1 MLLNSHDL
9 DTVVTILDDTW
20 QNIFLKLC
28 IGTNFFSILAHT
40 DVAFVNQQR
49 SRLWLESF
57 FLPYVWFRIPNLCRE
72 NLGLF
77 ILYHSSCPSR
87 NALAFSTSPVNFHL
101 EKITML
107 QRFLRELEFPVS
119 CTLNTFS
126 TILWRLFPV
135 IEITNQIDISSI
147 RSPLT
152 EHPSAVSLMQTEIL
166 VAIGEITQGLLTVL
180 GQLTQFPQS
189 MIMSALNCILIRF
202 EIGVILHQTDMFR
215 SCSSLHCLF
224 CCSSF
229 YCLFSSGFLA
239 AFCFFCCHILMI
251 LD

>member
-1 MLLNSHDL
+1 
-9 DTVVTILDDTW
+9 
-20 QNIFLKLC
+20 
-28 IGTNFFSILAHT
+28 
-40 DVAFVNQQR
+40 
-49 SRLWLESF
+49 
-57 FLPYVWFRIPNLCRE
+57 
-72 NLGLF
+72 
-77 ILYHSSCPSR
+77 
-87 NALAFSTSPVNFHL
+87 
-101 EKITML
+101 ML

-147 RSPLT
+147 GSPFT
-152 EHPSAVSLMQTEIL
+152 EHPSTVSLMQTEIL

-202 EIGVILHQTDMFR
+202 QIGIILHQTDMFR
-215 SCSSLHCLF
+215 SSRSLHCF
-224 CCSSF
+224 FSCSSF
-229 YCLFSSGFLA
+229 YCLFSSSFLA
-239 AFCFFCCHILMI
+239 AFCFLCCHILMI

>member
-1 MLLNSHDL
+1 
-9 DTVVTILDDTW
+9 
-20 QNIFLKLC
+20 
-28 IGTNFFSILAHT
+28 
-40 DVAFVNQQR
+40 
-49 SRLWLESF
+49 
-57 FLPYVWFRIPNLCRE
+57 
-72 NLGLF
+72 
-77 ILYHSSCPSR
+77 
-87 NALAFSTSPVNFHL
+87 
-101 EKITML
+101 ML

-189 MIMSALNCILIRF
+189 MIMSSFNCILIRF